1 MGMIE
6 LLFAGGIAFV
16 IFILIFFMYT
26 RDAEISK
33 RLRQFEK
40 SIEDINLNMFKLK
53 KLLKEKEFEDN
64 DEEND
69 FRVRLRTELKG
80 DIDSLKSELY
90 GALRDL
96 NAEYEEERVKFEDK
110 LAIMEERMKESLY
123 VSNVVGNVD
132 ENKIISL
139 FQNGYSIDAIA
150 KELNIGKGEVEL
162 SLKLANLK

>member
-1 MGMIE
+1 ME

-16 IFILIFFMYT
+16 IFILIFFMYV
-26 RDAEISK
+26 RDAEINK
-33 RLRQFEK
+33 RFRRFEK

-69 FRVRLRTELKG
+69 FRVRLRTEIKS
-80 DIDSLKSELY
+80 DVDSLKSELY
-90 GALRDL
+90 GALRDF
-96 NAEYEEERVKFEDK
+96 NAEYEAERVKLEDK
-110 LAIMEERMKESLY
+110 VDIIEERIKENLY
-123 VSNVVGNVD
+123 VSSVVGNVD